1 MQDRYRLAPLPE
13 QDPKSTFIIP
23 GIIQETASQTEH
35 SSSVVTF
42 EVSAVAEWRSHK
54 RVRFRRDEQM
64 EEPSDYELP
73 AMDKIRSNNEVGTS
87 KSRVGSSTIV
97 PQTQTETE
105 QQCRREPGNT
115 RPCYQSQT
123 TARSSKIYPE
133 QSASGNNFCTESLAW
148 PDQRQKIHDCKSRP
162 VTVVGLSSGDDSE
175 VWTQQPS
182 DAPKKV
188 AFTLPA
194 KPASEGETAVAVNEA
209 SSLRKLS
216 SHSRLSPGLE
226 SMMVGTSQSM
236 QDSEYNC
243 WCSFLSKKL
252 QWLSLAYFAKRYY
265 GVWLQK
271 MPVKVNQLYPSL
283 KLRRRPS
290 LTLDL
295 PTNLAI

>member
-1 MQDRYRLAPLPE
+1 M
-13 QDPKSTFIIP
+13 P

-35 SSSVVTF
+35 SSSVVTI
-42 EVSAVAEWRSHK
+42 EVSAVTEWKSHK
-54 RVRFRRDEQM
+54 RVRFRRDKQM

-73 AMDKIRSNNEVGTS
+73 ATDKIRSNNEVGTS

-105 QQCRREPGNT
+105 QQCRRDHGKT
-115 RPCYQSQT
+115 RPCYQRQT

-133 QSASGNNFCTESLAW
+133 QSASGNHSCTQSLAW
-148 PDQRQKIHDCKSRP
+148 PDRRHKIHDCKSRP

-175 VWTQQPS
+175 VWTQQPT

-188 AFTLPA
+188 AFMLPA
-194 KPASEGETAVAVNEA
+194 KPASEGETAVAVNEG

-216 SHSRLSPGLE
+216 SHSRSSPGLE
-226 SMMVGTSQSM
+226 SMMVVTSQCM

-243 WCSFLSKKL
+243 CCSLLKKKL
-252 QWLSLAYFAKRYY
+252 QWFSLAYFARRYY

-271 MPVKVNQLYPSL
+271 MPVKVNQPYPSL
-283 KLRRRPS
+283 
-290 LTLDL
+290 
-295 PTNLAI
+295 